1 MKLITTIAPRR
12 SGIVTALLLSG
23 LTVDFKPDESGDLSA
38 EVESDA
44 DVAHLLALPGGNF
57 EPANASDFDR
67 AEALVGGLMTAADA
81 EGDDDGEDDDGEG
94 DEPGPEDEIVNG
106 GLPVEANTPPTPA
119 RAAKAAAKAA
129 KAAAAQG

>member
-1 MKLITTIAPRR
+1 MKLITTIAPR
-12 SGIVTALLLSG
+12 STGEVIVQLLSG
-23 LTVDFKPDESGDLSA
+23 LTVHFEADAGGDLSA
-38 EVESDA
+38 EIDSDT

-57 EPANASDFDR
+57 EPANAEDFDR
-67 AEALVGGLMTAADA
+67 AEALVGGLMPAADA
-81 EGDDDGEDDDGEG
+81 DADGDDDDT
-94 DEPGPEDEIVNG
+94 PGPDDEIVNG

>member
-12 SGIVTALLLSG
+12 SGVVAVLLLSG
-23 LTVDFKPDESGDLSA
+23 LAVNFKPDESGDLSA
-38 EVESDA
+38 EIESDT

-57 EPANASDFDR
+57 EPANAEDFDR
-67 AEALVGGLMTAADA
+67 AEALVGSLMPNGEADA
-81 EGDDDGEDDDGEG
+81 DGDDDGEG
-94 DEPGPEDEIVNG
+94 DEPGPDDEIVNG